1 MLPRSSHSCWL
12 GVSRLHAPQQCLL
25 GAPCVGVCLYAPPKR
40 ATLLHSL
47 VRAPRISCA
56 CVHVVYSA
64 ALVLNHMCYVC
75 KYPPPPTFPH
85 TYTHTHT
92 PTAATVAA
100 AMLSRHCTAHRTC
113 MHMSRA
119 VYLPLVLPSCA
130 CMYLYVRCSM
140 MRSTIADLRR
150 GPARPHNT
158 HNCVGREGRK
168 GCPAACMPRGQLTAS
183 LQQQHLPPCLALR
196 LGACGAS
203 CPCPARCSP

>member
-1 MLPRSSHSCWL
+1 MCWR
-12 GVSRLHAPQQCLL
+12 VP
-25 GAPCVGVCLYAPPKR
+25 VCSPK
-40 ATLLHSL
+40 TGNT
-47 VRAPRISCA
+47 PTQPCA
-56 CVHVVYSA
+56 CAPHIMRMCSRGVFCCISPQSHVLRVQI
-64 ALVLNHMCYVC
+64 
-75 KYPPPPTFPH
+75 PPPPTFPH

-158 HNCVGREGRK
+158 HDCVRREGRE
-168 GCPAACMPRGQLTAS
+168 GCPAACMPCGQLTAS